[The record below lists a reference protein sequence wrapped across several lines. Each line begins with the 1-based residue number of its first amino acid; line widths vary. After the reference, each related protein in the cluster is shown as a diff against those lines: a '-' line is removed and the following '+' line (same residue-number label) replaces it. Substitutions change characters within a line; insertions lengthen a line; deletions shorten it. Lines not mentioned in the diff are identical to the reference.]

1 MFKFID
7 KDRYGEMV
15 HYHFDILNPDYD
27 IVGKVIIVVGR
38 GQHHAGVVFDSSQIG
53 PEDSYEYLETLRELL
68 DADLFD
74 CIDESHNRII
84 IAEIVYELP
93 QYLF

>member
-7 KDRYGEMV
+7 KDIYGEMV

-38 GQHHAGVVFDSSQIG
+38 GQHHAGVVFDNSQIG

-68 DADLFD
+68 DYDLIQ
-74 CIDESHNRII
+74 IDEPHNRII
-84 IAEIVYELP
+84 IAEIVYEEP
-93 QYLF
+93 RYLF